1 MDVKTIIYWILA
13 AALIWFLLSLFFGR
27 SMNRTPMY
35 GGMDAGVFDQLA
47 SNSGLTVLGNTEVLQ
62 DPEDAYLMYPDY
74 NYGYVYGY

>member
-1 MDVKTIIYWILA
+1 
-13 AALIWFLLSLFFGR
+13 
-27 SMNRTPMY
+27 MY